1 MKNSPESR
9 EIPCNQT
16 QNTAWVPG
24 IRVCVKAGYIKHI
37 ALDLGSIIQLRFEL
51 VCRGFSFLGLLFN
64 HELLREVLAPVASKL
79 V

>member
-1 MKNSPESR
+1 
-9 EIPCNQT
+9 
-16 QNTAWVPG
+16 
-24 IRVCVKAGYIKHI
+24 
-37 ALDLGSIIQLRFEL
+37 LGSIIQLRFEL